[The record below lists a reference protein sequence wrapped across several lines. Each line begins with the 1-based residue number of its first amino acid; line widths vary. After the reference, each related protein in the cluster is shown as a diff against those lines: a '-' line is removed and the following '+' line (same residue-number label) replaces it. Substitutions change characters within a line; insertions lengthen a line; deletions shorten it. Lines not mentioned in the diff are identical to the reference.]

1 MPNSI
6 AIYPGTFDPIT
17 LGHLD
22 IITRAAAIVD
32 KLIIGVAKDTG
43 KNSLFSLDER
53 VALVTD
59 EVKNINLYC
68 SLEITPF
75 SGLLVDFAEKNSA
88 NLIIRGMRAVSDF
101 EYEFKMCVMNRRL
114 NKKIDTIY
122 LMASESN
129 QFVSSRFVKEIC
141 RLNGDISTFV
151 TANTE
156 RVLRN
161 KFFS

>member
-1 MPNSI
+1 MPNRT
-6 AIYPGTFDPIT
+6 AVYPGTFDPVT

-22 IITRAAAIVD
+22 IIKRASAIVD
-32 KLIIGVAKDTG
+32 RLIIGVAKDTG
-43 KNSLFSLDER
+43 KDSLFSLDER
-53 VALVTD
+53 VALTSS
-59 EVKNINLYC
+59 EVKNLGLAC
-68 SLEITPF
+68 SIEVMPF
-75 SGLLVDFAEKNSA
+75 SGLLVDFAEKNA
-88 NLIIRGMRAVSDF
+88 AGLIIRGMRAVSDF

-114 NKKIDTIY
+114 NKQIDTVY

-141 RLNGDISTFV
+141 RLNGDISSFV

-156 RVLRN
+156 KALRD

>member
-1 MPNSI
+1 MPDRI

-22 IITRAAAIVD
+22 IIKRASVIVD
-32 KLIIGVAKDTG
+32 RLIIGVAKDTG

-53 VALVTD
+53 VALTSD
-59 EVKNINLYC
+59 EVRNLDLNC
-68 SLEITPF
+68 SITVMPF
-75 SGLLVDFAEKNSA
+75 SGLLVNFAEENSA

-114 NKKIDTIY
+114 NKNIDTVY

-156 RVLRN
+156 RVLRH